1 MVLLEG
7 NWPISTPGKMVE
19 PFNAAVSGS
28 NMGKLVIINKSL
40 QNLKSNPILKNNAEI
55 ERITRGAQDMYTEGT
70 QGVQNA

>member
-40 QNLKSNPILKNNAEI
+40 PYKATLSCLKNDLPKIDLGKLYSNLAS
-55 ERITRGAQDMYTEGT
+55 R
-70 QGVQNA
+70 NFK